1 LGGGER
7 YALLRGNAGCF
18 HSLILYS
25 WPGIPIIWNRV
36 FHTDRI
42 PRGKHNPPQRMRQS
56 YMCHADTFPLFTTDA
71 IKTGF
76 EMY

>member
-42 PRGKHNPPQRMRQS
+42 PSHEESIIPHR
-56 YMCHADTFPLFTTDA
+56 
-71 IKTGF
+71 
-76 EMY
+76 E